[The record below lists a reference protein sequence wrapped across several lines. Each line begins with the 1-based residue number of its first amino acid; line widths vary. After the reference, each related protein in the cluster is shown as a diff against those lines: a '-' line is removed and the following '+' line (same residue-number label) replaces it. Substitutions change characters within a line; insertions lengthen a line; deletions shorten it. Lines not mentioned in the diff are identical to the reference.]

1 MSQATTT
8 GAAGTTTT
16 GRVRRSRAGATGTA
30 RSQSD
35 RPLRL
40 LATELLAGIG
50 PLLVLMLLWQVVYL
64 TLPENQF
71 LRGPLEAVEFAVS
84 GENVGELAAALLSTF
99 TMLLAGYLIAVLVA
113 LTLASVVTASAAM
126 ARAIMP
132 LAVVLGVVPVIVITP
147 VVIMLVGRGP
157 ATSITVCVMITF
169 FSCFI
174 SIVSG
179 MRSAAR
185 GIDDLAAV
193 LGGSGWRR
201 LVSVRLPSSV
211 PGLISASK
219 LALPASLSGVILTEY
234 IATGEG
240 IGTFINLARANY
252 RYVDMWGGIFVV
264 VLLSVLAYSLLG
276 FLEVWLG
283 DRYVVRRSSR

>member
-16 GRVRRSRAGATGTA
+16 GRVRRSRAGATGTV

-113 LTLASVVTASAAM
+113 LTLASVVTASAASSCTPHTSGSSM
-126 ARAIMP
+126 IWP
-132 LAVVLGVVPVIVITP
+132 LNSSSSHSTWAMSSST
-147 VVIMLVGRGP
+147 
-157 ATSITVCVMITF
+157 
-169 FSCFI
+169 
-174 SIVSG
+174 
-179 MRSAAR
+179 
-185 GIDDLAAV
+185 
-193 LGGSGWRR
+193 RR
-201 LVSVRLPSSV
+201 TLPMSS
-211 PGLISASK
+211 
-219 LALPASLSGVILTEY
+219 E
-234 IATGEG
+234 
-240 IGTFINLARANY
+240 
-252 RYVDMWGGIFVV
+252 
-264 VLLSVLAYSLLG
+264 
-276 FLEVWLG
+276 
-283 DRYVVRRSSR
+283 